1 LDYVRLINMNFA
13 FSLMILNYD
22 VKENG
27 KVRRK

>member
-13 FSLMILNYD
+13 LSLMILNYD